1 MGGTDRIMILHVVHI
16 EKFIEPFI
24 GFLEKNF
31 DDFNNHEF
39 FLFGDNGKHLIAQRK
54 NIRFAEEL
62 NNKLL
67 AYSDLLRLMYRAEK
81 VILHGLWNM
90 RVILMLSFNPWLL
103 TKCYWVIW
111 GGDLYSY
118 KLAMRTKRWMIGQV
132 FRRFVI
138 KRMGHLVTYIDGDV
152 ELARKWYGARGKSHE
167 CLMYLSNVF
176 SELEVPP
183 KKSLTVNIQIG
194 NSADPSNEH
203 FEMLAILKK
212 YRDEDIRIYAP
223 LSYGPKDHAYRVKE
237 EGERIFGK
245 KFVALIDFMPY
256 DEYIRFLGE
265 IDIAML
271 NHRRQQAMGNTIN
284 LLGLGKKVYMRSDVS
299 QWKFFERL
307 GVSVF
312 DIKNFSL
319 AQLIDFDG
327 SQNLEKVQKYFSKD
341 TLITQLK
348 GVFI

>member
-1 MGGTDRIMILHVVHI
+1 MILHIASI

-24 GFLEKNF
+24 GFLENNF
-31 DDFNNHEF
+31 EDFERHVF
-39 FLFGDNGKHLIAQRK
+39 FLFDDNVHFPVSKRD
-54 NIRFAEEL
+54 NIRFAADRKTRVQVYSEL
-62 NNKLL
+62 II
-67 AYSDLLRLMYRAEK
+67 LMYRADK
-81 VILHGLWNM
+81 IILHGLWNI
-90 RVILMLSFNPWLL
+90 RVVQMLALNQWLL
-103 TKCYWVIW
+103 KKCYWVIW

-118 KLAMRTKRWMIGQV
+118 KLAKRDKIWKKYEIY
-132 FRRFVI
+132 RRFVI

-176 SELEVPP
+176 NELEVPR

-203 FEMLAILKK
+203 FEMLQILEK

-245 KFVALIDFMPY
+245 KFVALMDFMPY
-256 DEYIRFLGE
+256 QEYLRFLGE
-265 IDIAML
+265 IDIAVF

-299 QWKFFERL
+299 QWYLFARL
-307 GVSVF
+307 GVCVG
-312 DIKNFSL
+312 DINAFSIDQGCDGDVLQKNADIISCF
-319 AQLIDFDG
+319 
-327 SQNLEKVQKYFSKD
+327 FSKEGMKKQYKK
-341 TLITQLK
+341 I
-348 GVFI
+348 FEEAI

>member
-1 MGGTDRIMILHVVHI
+1 MILHVASI
-16 EKFIEPFI
+16 DKFMVPFI
-24 GFLEKNF
+24 GFMRDNF
-31 DDFNNHEF
+31 EDFERHVF
-39 FLFGDNGKHLIAQRK
+39 FLFSETDQSNIVNSP
-54 NIRFAEEL
+54 NIRLAGDL
-62 NNKLL
+62 QSKVL
-67 AYSDLLRLMYRAEK
+67 AYSELLKLMYRSDK
-81 VILHGLWNM
+81 IILHGLGNI
-90 RVILMLSFNPWLL
+90 RLVQMLAFNPWLL
-103 TKCYWVIW
+103 MKCYWIIW

-118 KLAMRTKRWMIGQV
+118 KLSNRDKTWEKNERY
-132 FRRFVI
+132 RRFVL
-138 KRMGHLVTYIDGDV
+138 KRIGHLVTYIDGDV
-152 ELARKWYGARGKSHE
+152 KLARKWYGARGKSYE

-176 SELEVPP
+176 NELEVPR

-203 FEMLAILKK
+203 FEMLQILEK
-212 YRDEDIRIYAP
+212 YRDENIRIYAP

-245 KFVALIDFMPY
+245 KFVALMDFMPY
-256 DEYIRFLGE
+256 QEYLRFLGE
-265 IDIAML
+265 IDIAVF

-299 QWKFFERL
+299 QWKLFERL
-307 GVSVF
+307 GVNVF

-319 AQLIDFDG
+319 AQWIDFDG